1 MIPDDGNVVVNIYSD
16 GAYKYGS
23 DDVICLGMLLWY
35 SSGFV

>member
-16 GAYKYGS
+16 GVCTYGRE
-23 DDVICLGMLLWY
+23 DVIRLGMLPWY